1 MLEVCVGE
9 RVQVPETVR
18 WVVTRIYSL
27 LFWKNGGSVGE
38 QVSVCNLSGLVGT
51 RVVLSGVQS

>member
-18 WVVTRIYSL
+18 WAATGIYSS
-27 LFWKNGGSVGE
+27 LFRKNGGSVGE
-38 QVSVCNLSGLVGT
+38 QVSVCNLSG
-51 RVVLSGVQS
+51 

>member
-18 WVVTRIYSL
+18 WAATGIYSS

-38 QVSVCNLSGLVGT
+38 QVSVCNLSGLVET

>member
-18 WVVTRIYSL
+18 WVVTGIYSS
-27 LFWKNGGSVGE
+27 LFRKNGGSVGA
-38 QVSVCNLSGLVGT
+38 QISVCNLSGLVEP
-51 RVVLSGVQS
+51 RVVMSGVHA